1 MKKKT
6 KKLVL
11 AKETVR
17 SLSAVDL
24 VNVAGGSWQ
33 ATCACGTGQCWSDPA
48 YSCQDE
54 FEPAH
59 TQRCN

>member
-17 SLSAVDL
+17 KLGEGLL
-24 VNVAGGSWQ
+24 VKAAGGDTVSYCAAGC
-33 ATCACGTGQCWSDPA
+33 ATG
-48 YSCQDE
+48 SCRICLPDSINDI
-54 FEPAH
+54 
-59 TQRCN
+59 C

>member
-17 SLSAVDL
+17 KLEDELL
-24 VNVAGGSWQ
+24 VKAAGGDTVSY
-33 ATCACGTGQCWSDPA
+33 CAAGCETG
-48 YSCQDE
+48 SCRICLPDSINDI
-54 FEPAH
+54 
-59 TQRCN
+59 C